1 MIVLEMK
8 VIMFVIELKWLFSI
22 VFWVMVIFISLV
34 ILNGVIYI
42 KYVMITIRRLRM
54 VLEFVLY
61 DFVLI
66 GDFGYDILVLICL
79 MIR

>member
-1 MIVLEMK
+1 
-8 VIMFVIELKWLFSI
+8 MFVIELKWLFSI

>member
-1 MIVLEMK
+1 MK

>member
-1 MIVLEMK
+1 MK

-54 VLEFVLY
+54 VLELVLY

>member
-1 MIVLEMK
+1 MK
-8 VIMFVIELKWLFSI
+8 VIMFVIELKWLFSV

-54 VLEFVLY
+54 VLELVLY

>member
-1 MIVLEMK
+1 MK
-8 VIMFVIELKWLFSI
+8 VITFVIELKWLFSI